1 MRLHGAW
8 DAVHVHMRVCDLPVH
23 APPPCRLPPPLQV
36 MLRVGDLQRSIAWY
50 RDVLGMQMLR
60 TRDNPEQ
67 KYSLGFMGYGPEDSS
82 TVR

>member
-1 MRLHGAW
+1 
-8 DAVHVHMRVCDLPVH
+8 
-23 APPPCRLPPPLQV
+23 